1 MCNIAHMRTH
11 LHAFLAAFLV
21 TFSPTPALAKDTLIE
36 TINTSTSSASSAAFD
51 CGIQLSIRCAT
62 ADASYRICD
71 TVADGSTCTAVTTD
85 LRLAQSTIYDI
96 PVPQPSASGSQCKVA
111 FITAS
116 GSGTCS
122 VYRVTPRTLPSSL
135 P

>member
-1 MCNIAHMRTH
+1 MRNH
-11 LHAFLAAFLV
+11 LTLLLLAVCCL
-21 TFSPTPALAKDTLIE
+21 TLSPAPAEAKDTLIE
-36 TINTSTSSASSAAFD
+36 TVNTSTSSASSAAFD
-51 CGIQLSIRCAT
+51 CGIQVSVRCAS

-96 PVPQPSASGSQCKVA
+96 PVPAPSASASQCKIA

-116 GSGTCS
+116 GSGTCA